1 MINIMSMKSLE
12 ARFKRE
18 EKKNPLWSSYIQFA
32 EAIRDQKFTER
43 TVTHWFNELVD
54 KEDYRKADKQEILL
68 DLFTRLKTR

>member
-12 ARFKRE
+12 AKFKRE
-18 EKKNPLWSSYIQFA
+18 EKKNPLWSSYTQFA
-32 EAIRDQKFTER
+32 EAIKNQTFTKR

-54 KEDYRKADKQEILL
+54 KEDYRKEDKQEILQ